1 MNVTTISIKPST
13 KKIMEKAKK
22 IYERRLNK
30 AMSWDEFLLLLLSS
44 QKTINEFKSMDVLEL
59 SDEEAELLKR
69 LLERGRESWR
79 ERVLT
84 QVS

>member
-84 QVS
+84 QVF

>member
-22 IYERRLNK
+22 IYERRMNK